1 MTGYAKPETL
11 EKLAIAPLG
20 LREKLLDLIAREA
33 EYARAGKPA
42 TIWAKMNALVD
53 PTIIDA
59 LYRASGAGVK
69 IELVIRGICCLRP
82 GVPGLSE
89 NITVKSIV
97 GRFLEHSRI
106 IVFSDGHELPS
117 PKAKVF
123 ISSADWMPRNLVAR
137 VETFVPVENPTVH
150 AQILDQIMVANFNDN
165 LQSWYLHADGA
176 YVRQPVEGT
185 PFSAHEYFMTN
196 PSLSGQGSA
205 VERAKKRVAKLVPSR
220 RQS

>member
-1 MTGYAKPETL
+1 MIDQEA
-11 EKLAIAPLG
+11 
-20 LREKLLDLIAREA
+20 DFARE
-33 EYARAGKPA
+33 GKPA

-53 PTIIDA
+53 PIVIDA

-89 NITVKSIV
+89 NISVKSIV

-106 IVFSDGHELPS
+106 VAFGNGHEMPS
-117 PKAKVF
+117 AKAKVF

-137 VETFVPVENPTVH
+137 VESFVPVENPTVH
-150 AQILDQIMVANFNDN
+150 QQIVEQIMVANHNDN
-165 LQSWYLHADGA
+165 LQSWHLRADGR
-176 YVRQPVEGT
+176 YEREPVEGA
-185 PFSAHEYFMTN
+185 PFSAHEFFMTN

-205 VERAKKRVAKLVPSR
+205 MDRAKKRVPKLVPSR